1 MLKIIAPIVPH
12 LAEEIHEVTGQSTRI
27 SVFLDHWQS
36 KVGEH
41 LPKELMSS
49 RNGSTRLLIPTWK
62 SFWPFEHDS
71 SL

>member
-1 MLKIIAPIVPH
+1 MKVLRIMLKIIAPIVPH

-41 LPKELMSS
+41 LPNTYQRS
-49 RNGSTRLLIPTWK
+49 
-62 SFWPFEHDS
+62 
-71 SL
+71 